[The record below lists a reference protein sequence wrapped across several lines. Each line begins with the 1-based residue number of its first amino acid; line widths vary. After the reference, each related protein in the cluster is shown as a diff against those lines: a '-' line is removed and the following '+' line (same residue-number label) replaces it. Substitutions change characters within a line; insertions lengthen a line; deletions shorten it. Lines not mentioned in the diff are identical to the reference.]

1 MNPSGQNYGM
11 YKFSN
16 ITIWNQSDIASAS
29 DKTSIVYNLSDL
41 NWTIYDQTFFQGIR
55 VRFNF
60 IDELSTQ
67 INSNELVYSNDLEI
81 PITSEI
87 GYSQTIY
94 FNPPIIYDC
103 SV

>member
-41 NWTIYDQTFFQGIR
+41 N
-55 VRFNF
+55 
-60 IDELSTQ
+60 
-67 INSNELVYSNDLEI
+67 
-81 PITSEI
+81 
-87 GYSQTIY
+87 
-94 FNPPIIYDC
+94 
-103 SV
+103 